1 MNTRKNAFV
10 IGLSVTIATF
20 IVIASILWLG
30 KSNFL
35 VRGMHLKMIVPDANG
50 LSVGDVVLYRGLNVG
65 TVQDARIKP
74 KGVVIDLKLEK
85 LSRLPVDS
93 RFKIKEVSLLGE
105 KAVEIIPGTSDKTLA
120 FGDTVRG
127 ESGGGLSGIMGQGK
141 SLEKKLTAILTN
153 IDSLSGARNR
163 SALNAL
169 LVELR
174 QTVNNLNRVIN
185 GDFRH
190 MVTNLKDISEQNKK
204 PLNTVLDSL
213 ARNAGALAKAIRSS
227 QKASAKLDL
236 VLKDLR
242 QGKGTLGQ
250 LAKNDSLYKHLDR
263 TILRMDSLIKDIKQN
278 PGRYFEVKVF

>member
-65 TVQDARIKP
+65 TVQDARIEP
-74 KGVVIDLKLEK
+74 KGVVVDLKLEK

>member
-65 TVQDARIKP
+65 TVQDARIEP

>member
-65 TVQDARIKP
+65 TVQDARIEP

-227 QKASAKLDL
+227 KKASAKLDL